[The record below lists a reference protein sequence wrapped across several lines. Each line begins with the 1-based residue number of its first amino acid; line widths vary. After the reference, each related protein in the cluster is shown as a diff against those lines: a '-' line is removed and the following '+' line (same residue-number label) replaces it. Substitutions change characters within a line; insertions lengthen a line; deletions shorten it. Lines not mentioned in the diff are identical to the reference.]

1 MSSKNKNK
9 ETKGITARFILEII
23 GRPPEHLVETLEKLI
38 ESMNNEK
45 GVKVISKDIKEPVE
59 MKGSEQVQAFP
70 DKDAERKQK
79 SFYTTF
85 AEVEVETEEIFD
97 LTLLMFKY
105 MPAHIEIISP
115 ELIALTNNG
124 WGTILNEIVIR
135 LHQYDE
141 IARVVQVEKQVLEN
155 KLRELLEEQRQQ
167 KSKGICP

>member
-1 MSSKNKNK
+1 MVYNKDG
-9 ETKGITARFILEII
+9 ETGGINAIIILEVL

-38 ESMNNEK
+38 KDMDNEK
-45 GVKVISKDIKEPVE
+45 GVKVVSKKINEPKELE
-59 MKGSEQVQAFP
+59 
-70 DKDAERKQK
+70 KQK
-79 SFYTTF
+79 GFYTTF

-167 KSKGICP
+167 KKDDKEDKKSKK